1 MVQSQKEPIEI
12 TDDVLPC
19 VVLPSVAKLLTGMF
33 YRLEGPVFLMSNR
46 HFEIE

>member
-12 TDDVLPC
+12 TDDTVLC
-19 VVLPSVAKLLTGMF
+19 VVLQSVAEWLTGMF